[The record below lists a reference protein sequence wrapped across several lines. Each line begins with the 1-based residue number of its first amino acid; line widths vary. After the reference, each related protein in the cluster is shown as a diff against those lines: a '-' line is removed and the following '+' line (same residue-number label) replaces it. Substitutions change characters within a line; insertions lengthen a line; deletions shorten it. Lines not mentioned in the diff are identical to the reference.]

1 MAASSIKLT
10 VPMQLKIPEER
21 KVNLKIILTQQL
33 FSLFEQ
39 PYPPLFNIGKIVG
52 GRMRGLK

>member
-10 VPMQLKIPEER
+10 VPMQLKIPKER
-21 KVNLKIILTQQL
+21 KVNLKIVLTQQL

-39 PYPPLFNIGKIVG
+39 PYPPLFNFGKIVG
-52 GRMRGLK
+52 VRIRGLK